1 MRSPLIDLIETENL
15 LIKNASMSEC
25 SKLQDIYSS
34 WTPRADLERLN
45 FNEDYIY
52 NVKDYFFIFLA
63 NINLLCYYRY
73 QRYVWRR
80 FFMARNKY
88 PEETI
93 KLIVNQS
100 LKLFIEKGYENT
112 SIQDIINNLGG
123 LSKGAI
129 YHHFKSKEE
138 IFEAVCKKIGD
149 DNTVYYRSIR
159 DSKDLSGYEK
169 LKVMVQSAYSN
180 PNNEAVVAMTS
191 KIGSDPKFLLAQITD
206 IFEVVAPL
214 YIQPVIEEGIMDGS
228 IQTKY
233 PKELSEV
240 IIVLV
245 NIWINPIIAKTTPEE
260 MKQKLEFFSCLLQGI
275 GLNLLDQETIS
286 QYVEYCKNYVK

>member
-1 MRSPLIDLIETENL
+1 
-15 LIKNASMSEC
+15 
-25 SKLQDIYSS
+25 
-34 WTPRADLERLN
+34 
-45 FNEDYIY
+45 
-52 NVKDYFFIFLA
+52 
-63 NINLLCYYRY
+63 
-73 QRYVWRR
+73 
-80 FFMARNKY
+80 MARNKY

-93 KLIVNQS
+93 KLIVDQS

-286 QYVEYCKNYVK
+286 QYVESCKNYVK